1 MHNNAI
7 VYNLKTNMVVANDMI
22 PVCNDRMHA
31 KRLEKQVRRDLVSLN
46 TIITSYSQNRH
57 GKQVLEIFVQM
68 LTNGVEPDIVTV
80 VSILPAR
87 VKLEA
92 FN

>member
-7 VYNLKTNMVVANDMI
+7 VYNLKTNMVVANDII

-46 TIITSYSQNRH
+46 TIISSYSQNRH

-80 VSILPAR
+80 VSILPACKVR
-87 VKLEA
+87 G
-92 FN
+92 F

>member
-1 MHNNAI
+1 MFGEMSGRN
-7 VYNLKTNMVVANDMI
+7 
-22 PVCNDRMHA
+22 
-31 KRLEKQVRRDLVSLN
+31 LVSLN
-46 TIITSYSQNRH
+46 TIISSYSQNRH